1 MFWPILR
8 FELRYHLKR
17 PVTYLYFAIFFLLSF
32 FTIASEAM
40 ELATGLV
47 KRNSPYGMAQ
57 LVVMATAVGQ
67 VITTAVAGTALLR
80 DFEHR
85 SHELVFTTRVTRLGY
100 LGGRF
105 GGALAAMLVA
115 FMGIPLGALAGS
127 IMPWVDAERLLPI
140 DPWFYFQPFLLF
152 GVTNVI
158 IVSALFF
165 AVGAFTRSLFAIYTQ
180 GIFLLVAWS
189 VSQEWLTGVDRHA
202 LANVLDIFGFNTVD
216 LTTRY
221 WTVAERNSLTLP
233 LEGYVLTNR
242 LVWLG
247 VAAALLLAS
256 ALHFRFEAQPRKLFR
271 MPARW
276 RRATPAEPAP
286 AGPAAIGLGPT
297 GPAQPVRRPTV
308 TPAFAGAAL
317 WRQVTSSARFSFLRI
332 VRDKPFVA
340 IAAIGAVNVFMSA
353 WYVDELYGVTTLP
366 VTYLV
371 ANMVGGAFF
380 LFMVILTTIYAGES
394 VWRERGLG
402 ADQIVDA
409 LPVPTW
415 TPAVGKV
422 VGLALTQL
430 LLLLLLNVV
439 GMAVQ
444 LIKGYTE
451 FQPLVYL
458 QFTFGTQLP
467 WVVAVTL
474 FAFLVH
480 ALVDNKFMGHAVII
494 LWWIGTVVAF
504 ELGFEHQ
511 LFNPGFAPG
520 FIYSAMNGFGH
531 FTANLALSAGYALGL
546 GLMAITVGVL
556 FWARG
561 TDTRLRQRTRQARA
575 RWSPRALAVGA
586 SGLAMVLLF
595 GGAIF
600 YNTNV
605 LNRYVT
611 SDDGYAELAAWER
624 TYRRYIHLRPPRI
637 TAVDVRVDLWPE
649 RRAYA
654 LDGTYVVV
662 NREAAPLDSILL
674 NFDDALTV
682 ERMEWSVPARA
693 AIQDT
698 VTGTQLWVL
707 EAPMAPGDSMELRYR
722 MAWAA
727 NGFPN
732 SGSNTRVVENG
743 TFLPS
748 LGPSLGYNTA
758 TELSNPDERRK
769 QGLSERERLPDL
781 DDPDARRNPQFAID
795 SDLVDFSATVSTAPD
810 QIALAPG
817 TLVREWEEG
826 GRRLFRYEMERPIA
840 NFATVASARYEVVRD
855 RWKDVDISVYH
866 HPGHDYNVARMI
878 AAVKASLDYYTEHFS
893 PYQYSEIRILEFPRY
908 ANFAQSFPTTIP
920 YSEGIGFIL
929 KVSDKDDDLD
939 MPFFVTA
946 HEVAHQW
953 WGHQVVGARAQGSAM
968 MVESMAEYA
977 ALTVMEK
984 KYGASHARKFL
995 RHELDDYLTGRT
1007 GERIR
1012 EQPLLR
1018 TENQGYI
1025 HYNKGSLALYAI
1037 RDYIGEEAMN
1047 RALRGYLQAHA
1058 FEGAPYST
1066 ARDFVGYLRAETP
1079 DSLQYV
1085 ITDLI
1090 ETITLW
1096 DNKASE
1102 ATVTSRA
1109 DGGHTV
1115 RLVVE
1120 SRKVRADSLGNETEV
1135 PLADYVDVGVFGER
1149 EPGNSLGRPLYL
1161 EKHRITGA
1169 RTEIEIVVDEQPR
1182 RAGIDPYNKL
1192 IDRMPGDNVREVSSG
1207 G

>member
-1 MFWPILR
+1 MFWPILL

-32 FTIASEAM
+32 FTMSSEAM

-67 VITTAVAGTALLR
+67 VVTTAVAGTALLR

-85 SHELVFTTRVTRLGY
+85 SHELVFTTRVSRLGY

-115 FMGIPLGALAGS
+115 FMGIPLGALVGS
-127 IMPWVDAERLLPI
+127 LMPWVDAERLLPI
-140 DPWFYFQPFLLF
+140 NLWFYVHPFLLF
-152 GVTNVI
+152 GVTNVL

-165 AVGAFTRSLFAIYTQ
+165 AVGALTRSLFAIYTQ

-202 LANVLDIFGFNTVD
+202 LANALDIFGFNTVD

-242 LVWLG
+242 LIWLA

-256 ALHFRFEAQPRKLFR
+256 ALHFRFEVQPRKLFR
-271 MPARW
+271 LPW
-276 RRATPAEPAP
+276 RRRRPAVAASAPDGSASAGSATPVHR
-286 AGPAAIGLGPT
+286 
-297 GPAQPVRRPTV
+297 PVI
-308 TPAFAGAAL
+308 TPAFTGAAL
-317 WRQVTSSARFSFLRI
+317 WRQVVSSARFSFLRI
-332 VRDKPFVA
+332 IRDKPFVA

-353 WYVDELYGVTTLP
+353 WYVDEFYGVTTLP
-366 VTYLV
+366 ATYLI
-371 ANMVGGAFF
+371 ANMVGGSFF
-380 LFMVILTTIYAGES
+380 LFMIILTTIYAGES

-430 LLLLLLNVV
+430 VLLLALNLV
-439 GMAVQ
+439 GMLVQ

-480 ALVDNKFMGHAVII
+480 ALVDNKFLGHTVII
-494 LWWIGTVVAF
+494 LWWLGTVVAF

-511 LFNPGFAPG
+511 LFNPAFAPG
-520 FIYSAMNGFGH
+520 FTYSAMNGFGH
-531 FTANLALSAGYALGL
+531 FTTNLALAAGYALGL

-561 TDTRLRQRTRQARA
+561 TDTRLRQRARQART
-575 RWSPRALAVGA
+575 RWSPRTLAVGA
-586 SGLAMVLLF
+586 GGLGMVLLF

-600 YNTNV
+600 YNTNI

-611 SDDGYAELAAWER
+611 SDDGYAERAAWER
-624 TYRRYIHLRPPRI
+624 TYRPYIHLRPPRI
-637 TAVDVRVDLWPE
+637 TAVDVTVDLRPE
-649 RRAYA
+649 RRAYS
-654 LDGTYVVV
+654 LEGTYVVV
-662 NREAAPLDSILL
+662 NKEAAPLDSILL
-674 NFDDALTV
+674 NYDDALTV
-682 ERMEWSVPARA
+682 ERVAWSVPARA

-698 VTGTQLWVL
+698 TTGTQLWVL
-707 EAPMAPGDSMELRYR
+707 ETPLPPGASMELRYR
-722 MAWAA
+722 MTWAA
-727 NGFPN
+727 SGFPN

-743 TFLPS
+743 TFLES
-748 LGPSLGYNTA
+748 LGPSLGYHPA
-758 TELSNPDERRK
+758 VELSSPDERRK
-769 QGLSERERLPDL
+769 QGLPERERLPDL
-781 DDPDARRNPQFAID
+781 DDPEARRNPQFAID

-840 NFATVASARYEVVRD
+840 NFATVVSARYVVVRD
-855 RWKDVDISVYH
+855 RWQDVDIAVYH
-866 HPGHDYNVARMI
+866 HPGHDYNVGRMI

-893 PYQYSEIRILEFPRY
+893 PYQYAEIRILEFPRY
-908 ANFAQSFPTTIP
+908 QRFAQSFPTTIP
-920 YSEGIGFIL
+920 FSEGIGFIL
-929 KVSDKDDDLD
+929 KVTDEDDDLD

-995 RHELDDYLTGRT
+995 RHELDAYLTGRT
-1007 GERIR
+1007 AERIR
-1012 EQPLLR
+1012 EQPLIR

-1047 RALRGYLQAHA
+1047 RALRAYIQAHA

-1096 DNKASE
+1096 DNKAEE
-1102 ATVTSRA
+1102 ATVTRRE
-1109 DGGHTV
+1109 DGRYAV
-1115 RLVVE
+1115 RLVLE

-1149 EPGNSLGRPLYL
+1149 EPGNSLGKPLYL
-1161 EKHRITGA
+1161 EKHRIAGA
-1169 RTEIEIVVDEQPR
+1169 QTEIEVVVDEEPR

-1192 IDRMPGDNVREVSSG
+1192 IDRMPGDNVRDVG
-1207 G
+1207 GG